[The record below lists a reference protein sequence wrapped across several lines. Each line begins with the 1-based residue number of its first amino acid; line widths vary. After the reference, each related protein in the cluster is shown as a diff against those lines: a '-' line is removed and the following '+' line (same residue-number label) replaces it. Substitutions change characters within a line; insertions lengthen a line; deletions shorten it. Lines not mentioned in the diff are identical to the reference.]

1 MRNTIS
7 AILAILIGALG
18 VGALWSILSLLSGG
32 WGALIAIPVAVAIV
46 LLLAAHHVKPGAL
59 RAFLAAL
66 LTLLAIAYQSALF
79 AVGVVAGEM
88 GYSLKEAFQTL
99 DLEFAS
105 AIIRAHTGQTEII
118 AYSLAVLVALF
129 FGYRGNRAA
138 SYAPAK
144 VSKRNNRAISK

>member
-1 MRNTIS
+1 LRNTLS
-7 AILAILIGALG
+7 AVLAILIGALG

-32 WGALIAIPVAVAIV
+32 WGAFIAVPVAIVIV
-46 LLLAAHHVKPGAL
+46 LLLAAHQVKPGWS
-59 RAFLAAL
+59 RAILAAL
-66 LTLLAIAYQSALF
+66 LTAVAIAYQCALF

-99 DLEFAS
+99 DLEFAT
-105 AIIRAHTGQTEII
+105 AIIRAHTGQTEFI
-118 AYSLAVLVALF
+118 AYGVAILVALF

-144 VSKRNNRAISK
+144 ASQRSSRAMTK